1 MSRIDADRPMEPAA
15 VFHRREHKS
24 LSHRRLGRAAVG
36 DPELCA
42 ENGRE
47 SIFSKCAQAIT
58 HFLFLNIAL
67 AWYFNDGHAMTVMGG
82 SSRRC
87 SRERGGSS
95 SAGLRC
101 NRFTSSAAP
110 SLIAL

>member
-1 MSRIDADRPMEPAA
+1 MIHGASRC
-15 VFHRREHKS
+15 FHRQEHKS

-36 DPELCA
+36 DLELCA

-47 SIFSKCAQAIT
+47 SIFQSGAR
-58 HFLFLNIAL
+58 AL
-67 AWYFNDGHAMTVMGG
+67 AWYFDDGRAMTVKGG
-82 SSRRC
+82 SSHRC

-101 NRFTSSAAP
+101 NRFTNSAAP